1 MKHTCLFTLLVSFS
15 SIAIQAQDI
24 KEQEVKRII
33 STLAADDMEGRK
45 TFEPGAEKAA
55 RFLEKEFGKAG
66 LQPLPGAKGF
76 RQSFYR
82 YDLAPARQ
90 ELWLNGEQVG
100 AGRVIMQGVQQSID
114 WTQDSD
120 VVSATLSPSD
130 KFFDVFRKAKDIKKN
145 TIIWVDPAQA
155 DDFKKYYD
163 NLASR
168 GVQNQDSI
176 PTVLFVLK
184 QAEDKEVSTW
194 KVKATQ
200 TVTPKPLFNV
210 VGMIKGRTKPGEYVI
225 FSGHYDHLGILKPVG
240 KDSIANGA
248 DDDASGVTAVVA
260 LASYYKKH
268 PPARSIIFVAF
279 TAEEIGGFGSKYFS
293 LQQDPDKV
301 VAMFNIEMIGK
312 ESKFGPN
319 SAFITGYERSD
330 FGKILQ
336 KNLENSPFKFHPD
349 PYPDQSLFYRS
360 DNATLARQGV
370 PAHTIS
376 TDKIDIDELYHSVR
390 DEVST
395 LDLKNLTATIQAIAI
410 SARSIVDGTDT
421 PARINKEEVLQRH

>member
-1 MKHTCLFTLLVSFS
+1 MKHTCLLTLLVSFS
-15 SIAIQAQDI
+15 SIATQAQDI

-66 LQPLPGAKGF
+66 LQPLPGAKNF

-82 YDLAPARQ
+82 YNLAPATQ
-90 ELWLNGEQVG
+90 ELWLNGEKVG
-100 AGRVIMQGVQQSID
+100 AGRVIVQGVQPAID
-114 WTQDSD
+114 WNQDSD
-120 VVSATLSPSD
+120 VVSETLRPTD
-130 KFFDVFRKAKDIKKN
+130 KFFDAFRKARDINKN
-145 TIIWVDPAQA
+145 TIIWVDASQG
-155 DDFKKYYD
+155 DDFKKYYER
-163 NLASR
+163 LATQ

-176 PTVLFVLK
+176 PTVVFVLK
-184 QAEDKEVSTW
+184 QAEDKAVETW
-194 KVKATQ
+194 QVKATQ

-210 VGMIKGRTKPGEYVI
+210 VGMIKGSKKPDEYVI

-240 KDSIANGA
+240 TDSIANGA
-248 DDDASGVTAVVA
+248 DDDASGVTAVVT

-268 PPARSIIFVAF
+268 APARSIIFVAF
-279 TAEEIGGFGSKYFS
+279 TAEEMGGFGSKYFS
-293 LQQDPDKV
+293 LHQDPDKV

-312 ESKFGPN
+312 ESKFGKN

-336 KNLENSPFKFHPD
+336 KNLDGSLFQFHPD

-395 LDLKNLTATIQAIAI
+395 LDLQNLTATIQAIAI

-421 PARINKEEVLQRH
+421 PTRIDKAEVLQRH